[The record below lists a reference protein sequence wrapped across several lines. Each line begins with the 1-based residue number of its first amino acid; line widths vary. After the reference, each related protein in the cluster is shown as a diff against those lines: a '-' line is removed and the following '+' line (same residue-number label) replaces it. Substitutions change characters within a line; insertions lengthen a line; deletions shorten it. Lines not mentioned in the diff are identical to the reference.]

1 MAIDVSKAL
10 RRSLTDLRTERAR
23 VDRQIAAIETALSAL
38 GSPTARAAG
47 RGKGARKRQ
56 MSASARRVVSQ
67 RMKAY
72 WAKRRAAAPAKGS
85 KKGKA

>member
-10 RRSLTDLRTERAR
+10 QRSLTDLRAERAR
-23 VDRQIAAIETALSAL
+23 VDRQIAAIETALGAL
-38 GSPTARAAG
+38 GGTTARGTGRAG
-47 RGKGARKRQ
+47 RKRQ

-72 WAKRRAAAPAKGS
+72 WAKRRAAAATAKSS